1 MRGERHLSYT
11 ARSVGVRACSACS
24 ARGRFCEVKAAIIQ
38 NNKDISAVR
47 V

>member
-24 ARGRFCEVKAAIIQ
+24 AREDVF
-38 NNKDISAVR
+38 VR
-47 V
+47 